1 MGGSTPAPSVSHSV
15 LSDSVTPWT
24 LASQAPLSMEFSS
37 KNTGVGCYFFLLEI
51 FLTHGIEL
59 ESPLSHALQVDSLPT
74 EPSINS
80 Q

>member
-37 KNTGVGCYFFLLEI
+37 KNTGVGFHYLFQGI
-51 FLTHGIEL
+51 FPIQG
-59 ESPLSHALQVDSLPT
+59 LSLGPPHRRQILYL
-74 EPSINS
+74 I
-80 Q
+80 